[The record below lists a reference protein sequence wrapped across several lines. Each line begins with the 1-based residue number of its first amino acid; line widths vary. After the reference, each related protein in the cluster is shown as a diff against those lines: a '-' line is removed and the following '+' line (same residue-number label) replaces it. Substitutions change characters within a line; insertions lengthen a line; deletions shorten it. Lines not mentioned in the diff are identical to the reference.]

1 MGNRNH
7 SFVRNVKIEPLLET
21 KKAFVVSKWMT
32 AKRPGSHDMKRLK
45 KWRLLMGAISYIV
58 V

>member
-1 MGNRNH
+1 MIARAAAAA
-7 SFVRNVKIEPLLET
+7 T
-21 KKAFVVSKWMT
+21 AKWMT